1 MSRAQEDLFGF
12 AIAQQRRRPL
22 SRRFYSAVCI
32 SLLGHLLSLLIL
44 IENPQL
50 LGPGLKTWLRL
61 PVFSTKTVTR
71 EPAWRM
77 AALLGKGGRM
87 DMPPSDVLKKNTYD
101 WNAHRE
107 GAPSPP
113 IRVKWGGEL
122 ADGRKVDKPTP
133 AVKPAPGTQEPKP
146 PEVAGNAAPKQ
157 EGQPGNPAGTPPGE
171 TAGKGV
177 TVSLPPPQA
186 AEPRQIPKKPPET
199 AGLVSPSGIPG
210 PDRPGSTPVNTAKP
224 AAQGKPAAQVFENE
238 QKAIQSEGTG
248 FFGVGSYPIGEYAE
262 LIIERIKGNW
272 YIPSNLRKS
281 QGRTTVVFFI
291 EKDGRYSNAHIVT
304 PSGSSSLDL
313 AALNA
318 IIGSDPFP
326 PLPKGFPGDRVGAKF
341 VFAYNERQ

>member
-1 MSRAQEDLFGF
+1 MSRTQENIFEF

-22 SRRFYSAVCI
+22 SRRFYAAVGV
-32 SLLGHLLSLLIL
+32 SLLCHFLAVVIL
-44 IENPQL
+44 IEYPQL
-50 LGPGLKTWLRL
+50 LGSGLRTWLRL

-77 AALLGKGGRM
+77 AALLGKGGM
-87 DMPPSDVLKKNTYD
+87 EMPPADVLKKNTYD

-107 GAPSPP
+107 GTPAPT
-113 IRVKWGGEL
+113 IRLKWGGEL
-122 ADGRKVDKPTP
+122 ADRKEDKPTP
-133 AVKPAPGTQEPKP
+133 VVKPAQATEEPKP
-146 PEVAGNAAPKQ
+146 PEVASTAPKQ
-157 EGQPGNPAGTPPGE
+157 GEQPANPPGTPGGDV
-171 TAGKGV
+171 AGKGV
-177 TVSLPPPQA
+177 VVPLPPPV
-186 AEPRQIPKKPPET
+186 AEPRQIPKKAADT
-199 AGLVSPSGIPG
+199 AAMVTPGGTPG
-210 PDRPGSTPVNTAKP
+210 PDKPGSTPVTAAKP
-224 AAQGKPAAQVFENE
+224 GAQGKPPAQVFENE

-248 FFGVGSYPIGEYAE
+248 FFGVPKGYPIGEYAE

-272 YIPSNLRKS
+272 FIPSNLRRS

-341 VFAYNERQ
+341 VFAYNEHQ